1 MSAKPTDELLAAL
14 PEVGLRLVNLGEHT
28 GGARWGCLLSDAAFD
43 PSSNLYDGQGDTPA
57 AALIM
62 ALRKAGV
69 DVSDDPD

>member
-1 MSAKPTDELLAAL
+1 MSAKPTDELLTAL

-28 GGARWGCLLSDAAFD
+28 GAARWGCQLSDAAFD
-43 PSSNLYDGQGDTPA
+43 PTASLYDGHGDTPA